1 MPILEKKQE
10 LFKPV
15 KELWGE
21 IGCKDIS
28 VFNETNKI
36 LNEDKLINTYNNY
49 VDSACYH
56 SINYYDNIK
65 LLLLVNLSKKKA
77 YNYYV
82 NNLKQTH
89 IIYGIKTIDVK
100 FDLLDKILYQ
110 VKYQNIDNY
119 ENLLSQISKD
129 YPFYDK
135 YNLEYI
141 EINIV
146 MLVDKK
152 KDIIILPELKN
163 SIVFYTNTNYQ
174 KKVVSSIFY
183 NENSMKFIEMQNLK
197 KLLSDE
203 YKNNLKQFFQIQQE
217 VNKYDHFTQEKI
229 MYYGSLIFMS
239 LGFRKNND
247 IDIYIHNI
255 ENNYIRNEITNRFN
269 KLKEHNKIDMCM
281 KNTEN
286 WPSHWDT
293 WLDEWSKESG
303 ANYFEE
309 IIGLPNYH
317 YYFCGAKIIDI
328 KVDIVRRKI
337 RRRPA
342 SSADLIMLN
351 SIYDLQIEI
360 PQIMEYYDEY
370 KKVDILKESEKN
382 ELIKND
388 AIYDEINREY
398 KIKKKT
404 NINFFLLKSKEYLQ
418 DRFDYDMNI
427 DELKKIFNVK
437 DKILKIKIKKK

>member
-229 MYYGSLIFMS
+229 MYYSSLIFMS

-281 KNTEN
+281 KN
-286 WPSHWDT
+286 
-293 WLDEWSKESG
+293 
-303 ANYFEE
+303 
-309 IIGLPNYH
+309 IIIL
-317 YYFCGAKIIDI
+317 
-328 KVDIVRRKI
+328 V
-337 RRRPA
+337 
-342 SSADLIMLN
+342 LI
-351 SIYDLQIEI
+351 
-360 PQIMEYYDEY
+360 
-370 KKVDILKESEKN
+370 
-382 ELIKND
+382 
-388 AIYDEINREY
+388 
-398 KIKKKT
+398 
-404 NINFFLLKSKEYLQ
+404 
-418 DRFDYDMNI
+418 
-427 DELKKIFNVK
+427 
-437 DKILKIKIKKK
+437 

>member
-65 LLLLVNLSKKKA
+65 LLLLVNLSKNKA

-135 YNLEYI
+135 YNLDRLQLEQYMSDNEFLKI
-141 EINIV
+141 
-146 MLVDKK
+146 MKMSKSDFYSLPKWKK
-152 KDIIILPELKN
+152 KMLKCE
-163 SIVFYTNTNYQ
+163 TNL
-174 KKVVSSIFY
+174 F
-183 NENSMKFIEMQNLK
+183 
-197 KLLSDE
+197 
-203 YKNNLKQFFQIQQE
+203 
-217 VNKYDHFTQEKI
+217 
-229 MYYGSLIFMS
+229 
-239 LGFRKNND
+239 
-247 IDIYIHNI
+247 
-255 ENNYIRNEITNRFN
+255 
-269 KLKEHNKIDMCM
+269 
-281 KNTEN
+281 
-286 WPSHWDT
+286 
-293 WLDEWSKESG
+293 
-303 ANYFEE
+303 
-309 IIGLPNYH
+309 
-317 YYFCGAKIIDI
+317 
-328 KVDIVRRKI
+328 
-337 RRRPA
+337 
-342 SSADLIMLN
+342 
-351 SIYDLQIEI
+351 
-360 PQIMEYYDEY
+360 
-370 KKVDILKESEKN
+370 
-382 ELIKND
+382 
-388 AIYDEINREY
+388 
-398 KIKKKT
+398 
-404 NINFFLLKSKEYLQ
+404 
-418 DRFDYDMNI
+418 
-427 DELKKIFNVK
+427 
-437 DKILKIKIKKK
+437 